1 MRSISCRSA
10 VRATA
15 ASCALACALLA
26 PAAEA
31 QDKFSVRL
39 GYGVTWDDN
48 VFRLPDNAPDPEL
61 DRGNSGKSDRF
72 STASIGFLLNVP
84 VSMQRFLLDVTRAAI
99 RYEKFSSQDQD
110 PFSYRGAWQWQ
121 LTPRFSGVL
130 SASRAE
136 IAVNVE
142 DVEGRRRIDQRTTTR
157 AATADAWIVGGWHL
171 LGAASD
177 SETTYDEPFLARPD
191 TAEKTAEASLRY
203 IARSNSQV
211 TITRRWTRGTETV
224 TDDALFGGSD
234 FTVDAT
240 EVTATWIA
248 SGHSTLHA
256 RATRLERRNE
266 VLPQRDFTGTT
277 GEFRYAWRP
286 TGKLA
291 VDLSASRDIT
301 PFNISLEST
310 TRVDDT
316 IAAALVW
323 RIGERTSLL
332 SRASRQKSRYGEVST
347 LTEARRDTTDAI
359 EVGLSWAPHRS
370 ITLDA
375 RLRHEERTSTDPAQ
389 VFDANVAGLSFSF
402 SF

>member
-1 MRSISCRSA
+1 
-10 VRATA
+10 
-15 ASCALACALLA
+15 LLA

-99 RYEKFSSQDQD
+99 RYEKFSSRDQD
-110 PFSYRGAWQWQ
+110 PFAYRGAWQWQ

-142 DVEGRRRIDQRTTTR
+142 DVQGRRRIDQRTTAY

-177 SETTYDEPFLARPD
+177 TETLYDEPFLARPD
-191 TAEKTAEASLRY
+191 TTEKTAEASLRY

-211 TITRRWTRGTETV
+211 TATRRWTRGTETV
-224 TDDALFGGSD
+224 TDAAIFGGSD
-234 FTVDAT
+234 FTVDAN
-240 EVTATWIA
+240 ELSATWIA
-248 SGHSTLHA
+248 SGHSTVHA
-256 RATRLERRNE
+256 RATRIERRNE
-266 VLPQRDFTGTT
+266 ILPQRDFSGTT
-277 GEFRYAWRP
+277 GELRYAWRP
-286 TGKLA
+286 TAKLNI
-291 VDLSASRDIT
+291 DLSAVRDIT

-310 TRVDDT
+310 TRVDET
-316 IAAALVW
+316 MAAALVW
-323 RIGERTSLL
+323 TTSERTSV
-332 SRASRQKSRYGEVST
+332 RAIASRQKSRYGQVST
-347 LTEARRDTTDAI
+347 LTEARRDITDAV
-359 EVGLSWAPHRS
+359 EVGAGWAPHRS

-389 VFDANVAGLSFSF
+389 VFDANVASFNLALRF
-402 SF
+402 